1 MSTSQESY
9 CNARSVSYL
18 LTGRDKVPSTL
29 PHLPPAAW
37 TTHSYLFRNSDM
49 GGRTYGI
56 HRLMLFVPPSFPPLP
71 RKSYSPQTTL
81 DPLQAALNPITLA
94 PPAADL
100 QAPAT
105 QEAQV
110 YQEGLDILPFHLFR
124 PHAVRPGIGFHVFI
138 TPRSSGGYMN

>member
-1 MSTSQESY
+1 MSPIGFK
-9 CNARSVSYL
+9 AYL
-18 LTGRDKVPSTL
+18 SALS
-29 PHLPPAAW
+29 
-37 TTHSYLFRNSDM
+37 N
-49 GGRTYGI
+49 YGTE
-56 HRLMLFVPPSFPPLP
+56 FKANFQ
-71 RKSYSPQTTL
+71 SYSPQTTL

-138 TPRSSGGYMN
+138 TPRSSGSCAN